1 MDLVSPLSGRAL
13 VLVFAILA
21 LAACGSDGDSDAA
34 TTTSTAPPTTTE
46 TATPTATATAT
57 ATVTSTATATP
68 TPTPTQTPEPTP
80 TEAPPGLIE
89 VEYAEGSVVGGVTRS
104 KLSSGEQVELTVIAD
119 VADEV
124 HVHGYDVFGAV
135 APGSPAVLRFEAN
148 IPGVWEVE
156 LEDRGALLIELEV
169 S

>member
-1 MDLVSPLSGRAL
+1 MDLVSTRPGRAL
-13 VLVFAILA
+13 MLVLAIVA
-21 LAACGSDGDSDAA
+21 LGACGSDGDSDGA
-34 TTTSTAPPTTTE
+34 TATVTAPPTATE
-46 TATPTATATAT
+46 TATPTATATVTGTAT
-57 ATVTSTATATP
+57 ATATSTATATA
-68 TPTPTQTPEPTP
+68 TPTP

-89 VEYAEGSVVGGVTRS
+89 VEYAEGSVIGGVTRS
-104 KLSSGEQVELTVIAD
+104 KLSSGEQVELTVTAD
-119 VADEV
+119 VTDEV